1 MESIALTTIN
11 LNPSKSIHF
20 YMYFKLI
27 ASLIFVKV
35 SRGNVFRC
43 QGVTIKTTMTRTAV
57 RETFVS
63 RYHELP
69 IEGPS
74 ETPRS
79 SQKYGT
85 EVFKGGLY

>member
-43 QGVTIKTTMTRTAV
+43 
-57 RETFVS
+57 
-63 RYHELP
+63 
-69 IEGPS
+69 
-74 ETPRS
+74 
-79 SQKYGT
+79 
-85 EVFKGGLY
+85 